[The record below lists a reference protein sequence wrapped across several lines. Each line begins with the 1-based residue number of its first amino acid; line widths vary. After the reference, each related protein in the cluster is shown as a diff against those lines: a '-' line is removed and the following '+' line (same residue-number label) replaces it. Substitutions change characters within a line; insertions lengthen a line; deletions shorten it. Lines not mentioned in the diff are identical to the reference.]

1 MSKNIRN
8 LNDVAEHF
16 TASKRNTGNW
26 RWYHGVVFYVVIQAL
41 TFGLSGLVS
50 IATGY
55 RGKNT
60 RDLFFGDV
68 SYFRRLKQARI
79 TPPSW
84 VFGPAWTINNFSVIY
99 GNLRVLNM
107 PEDTPGRSSYLA
119 LQAATWLDFVAFN
132 AAYFILRSPINALFL
147 TLLYLLLTI
156 ASLFVSIFRLKD
168 TKVALSFATLM
179 IWLIIASTAAMA
191 QALWNKDDL
200 YQAGPF
206 AEPIPHLLKERV
218 L

>member
-1 MSKNIRN
+1 MSRKDNIVK
-8 LNDVAEHF
+8 DAEAQLA
-16 TASKRNTGNW
+16 ASAHNW
-26 RWYHGVVFYVVIQAL
+26 HWYHGLAFYVVIQAL

-50 IATGY
+50 LATGY
-55 RGKNT
+55 KGKNK

-68 SYFRRLKQARI
+68 SYFRRLKQAKI

-84 VFGPAWTINNFSVIY
+84 AFGPAWTLNNFSVIY

-107 PEDTPGRSSYLA
+107 AADTPGRNSYLA

-132 AAYFILRSPINALFL
+132 AAYFILRSPINALVL
-147 TLLYLLLTI
+147 TLLYLVLTV
-156 ASLFVSIFRLKD
+156 ASVFVSIFRLKD

-179 IWLIIASTAAMA
+179 LWLIIASTAAVA
-191 QALWNKDDL
+191 QVLWNKDDL

-206 AEPIPHLLKERV
+206 TKPIPTLVK
-218 L
+218 